1 MLSFSKNT
9 VLEVED
15 RSSEI
20 NVLMTDFRKCI
31 EIILTLK
38 HAKV

>member
-15 RSSEI
+15 RSREI
-20 NVLMTDFRKCI
+20 NVLMTDFRKYI